1 MRFRVGG
8 LNRAPLGS
16 GEGVRFRLRGLGRA
30 SLWGEAGLGMASL
43 RSGEEMFR
51 EREGEELGGH
61 FSLRI
66 S

>member
-8 LNRAPLGS
+8 LNRAPLW
-16 GEGVRFRLRGLGRA
+16 GEVGMMGLSRA
-30 SLWGEAGLGMASL
+30 SLWGVVGLGRASL

-51 EREGEELGGH
+51 EREGGELGGH
-61 FSLRI
+61 SSLRI